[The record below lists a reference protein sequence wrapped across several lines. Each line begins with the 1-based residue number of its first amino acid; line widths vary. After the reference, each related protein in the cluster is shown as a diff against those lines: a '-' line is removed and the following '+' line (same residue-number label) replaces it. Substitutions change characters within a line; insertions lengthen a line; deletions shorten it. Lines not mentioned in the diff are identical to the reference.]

1 MEYDLL
7 LKHIAMHIS
16 LSLDEEN
23 IFLKAITVRKL
34 RKKQFLLQEGDISKG
49 TAFVNKGLLRV
60 YSMDKNG
67 VEHIIQFSPPGW
79 WVGDMKSL
87 KTQQPGT
94 LFIDAIEESEIL
106 WIRKDDLDQLYIQI
120 PALERFFRI
129 LAENSVINYQERLIG
144 TLSLSAAERYQA
156 FCLKYPSLIEQLP
169 QKYIASYIGVT
180 PEFLSKMLK
189 TKMNQ
194 PLS

>member
-1 MEYDLL
+1 MYELL

-16 LSLDEEN
+16 LSPDEESN
-23 IFLKAITVRKL
+23 FLKVVTSRKL

-49 TAFVNKGLLRV
+49 TAFVTKGLLKV

-67 VEHIIQFSPPGW
+67 VEHIIQFTPPGW
-79 WVGDMKSL
+79 WAGDMKSL
-87 KTQQPGT
+87 KTQQPAT
-94 LFIDAIEESEIL
+94 LFIDAAEDTEIL
-106 WIRKDDLDQLYIQI
+106 WIRKEDLDQLYIQI

-129 LAENSVINYQERLIG
+129 LAENAVINYQERLIG
-144 TLSLSAAERYQA
+144 TLSLPAAERYRA
-156 FCLKYPSLIEQLP
+156 FCVKYPSLIEQLP

-189 TKMNQ
+189 TRI
-194 PLS
+194 SH

>member
-1 MEYDLL
+1 MYGLL

-16 LSLDEEN
+16 LSPDEER
-23 IFLKAITVRKL
+23 IFLAAVISKKL
-34 RKKQFLLQEGDISKG
+34 KKKQFLLQEGEVSKG
-49 TAFVNKGLLRV
+49 TAFVTKGLLKV
-60 YSMDKNG
+60 YSMDRNG
-67 VEHIIQFSPPGW
+67 VEHIVQFTPPGW
-79 WVGDMKSL
+79 WAGDMKSL
-87 KTQQPGT
+87 KTQQPAT
-94 LFIDAIEESEIL
+94 LFIDAIEDTEIF

-144 TLSLSAAERYQA
+144 TLSLPAVERYRA
-156 FCLKYPSLIEQLP
+156 FCIKYPSLIEQLS

-189 TKMNQ
+189 SKI
-194 PLS
+194 S

>member
-1 MEYDLL
+1 
-7 LKHIAMHIS
+7 MHIS
-16 LSLDEEN
+16 LSPDEEHN
-23 IFLKAITVRKL
+23 FLKTITAKKL

-49 TAFVNKGLLRV
+49 TAFVTKGLLRL

-67 VEHIIQFSPPGW
+67 VEHIIQFAPPGW
-79 WVGDMKSL
+79 WAGDMKSV
-87 KTQQPGT
+87 KTQQPAT
-94 LFIDAIEESEIL
+94 LFIESIEDTELI
-106 WIRKDDLDQLYIQI
+106 WIRKDDLDQLYSQI

-156 FCLKYPSLIEQLP
+156 FCSKYPTLIEQLP

-189 TKMNQ
+189 TKMV
-194 PLS
+194 

>member
-1 MEYDLL
+1 M
-7 LKHIAMHIS
+7 HIA
-16 LSLDEEN
+16 LSPDEER
-23 IFLKAITVRKL
+23 IFLAAVSSKKL

-49 TAFVNKGLLRV
+49 TAFVIKGLLKV

-67 VEHIIQFSPPGW
+67 VEHIVQFTPPGW
-79 WVGDMKSL
+79 WAGDMKSL
-87 KTQQPGT
+87 KTQQPAT
-94 LFIDAIEESEIL
+94 LFIDAIEDTELL
-106 WIRKDDLDQLYIQI
+106 WIRKDDLDKLYNQV

-156 FCLKYPSLIEQLP
+156 FCTKYPLLIEQLP

-189 TKMNQ
+189 
-194 PLS
+194 SRIG

>member
-1 MEYDLL
+1 MYDLL

-16 LSLDEEN
+16 LSPDEEHN
-23 IFLKAITVRKL
+23 FLKSITLRKL

-49 TAFVNKGLLRV
+49 TAFVTKGLLKV

-67 VEHIIQFSPPGW
+67 VEHIIQFTPPGW
-79 WVGDMKSL
+79 WAGDMKSL
-87 KTQQPGT
+87 KLQQPGT
-94 LFIDAIEESEIL
+94 LFIDAIEDTEIL
-106 WIRKDDLDQLYIQI
+106 WIRKEDLDQLYIQI

-129 LAENSVINYQERLIG
+129 LAENALINYQERLIG

-156 FCLKYPSLIEQLP
+156 FCSKYPSLIEQLS

-189 TKMNQ
+189 SKM
-194 PLS
+194 P